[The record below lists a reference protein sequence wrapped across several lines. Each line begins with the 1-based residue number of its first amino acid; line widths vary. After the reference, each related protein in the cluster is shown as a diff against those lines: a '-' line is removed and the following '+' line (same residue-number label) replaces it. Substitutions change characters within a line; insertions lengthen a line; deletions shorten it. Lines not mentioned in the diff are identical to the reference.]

1 MIISHFARGSDRT
14 QPSHSGFFTA
24 TAQTC
29 LGVFLGTGKS
39 FLPRP
44 LHAERE
50 EEEQGYSNAAPHRDK
65 ISRDFLCFLGII
77 LHRLSIGPSL
87 SCSHGPSSA
96 FPLKLFLS
104 QHTRTV
110 LIKGTSLKTWCLEA
124 GKSHSILFFQ

>member
-14 QPSHSGFFTA
+14 QPPHSGFFTA

-50 EEEQGYSNAAPHRDK
+50 EEEEQEGRVTAMQPPTGIKSAG
-65 ISRDFLCFLGII
+65 ISY
-77 LHRLSIGPSL
+77 
-87 SCSHGPSSA
+87 A
-96 FPLKLFLS
+96 F
-104 QHTRTV
+104 
-110 LIKGTSLKTWCLEA
+110 
-124 GKSHSILFFQ
+124 